1 MEVFAFKTMEK
12 QGYNNKSFIVS
23 LGTVDET
30 CFEARLRP
38 NGLDRLDYVS
48 AWVLNWFLAKT
59 TETLCRDK
67 APAASDR
74 PR

>member
-1 MEVFAFKTMEK
+1 MEK
-12 QGYNNKSFIVS
+12 QGYNNKSIISLAWTVS
-23 LGTVDET
+23 ET
-30 CFEARLRP
+30 CFEARLRCD
-38 NGLDRLDYVS
+38 GLDSLDRVS
-48 AWVLNWFLAKT
+48 GWVLNWFLAKT

>member
-1 MEVFAFKTMEK
+1 MHLK
-12 QGYNNKSFIVS
+12 QWKSKVITTNQSSVS
-23 LGTVDET
+23 LGTVGET
-30 CFEARLRP
+30 CFEARLRFF
-38 NGLDRLDYVS
+38 GLENLDLVS
-48 AWVLNWFLAKT
+48 EWGLNWFLAKT

>member
-1 MEVFAFKTMEK
+1 LL
-12 QGYNNKSFIVS
+12 GSVS
-23 LGTVDET
+23 ET
-30 CFEARLRP
+30 CFEARLRFDSLDS
-38 NGLDRLDYVS
+38 LDRVS